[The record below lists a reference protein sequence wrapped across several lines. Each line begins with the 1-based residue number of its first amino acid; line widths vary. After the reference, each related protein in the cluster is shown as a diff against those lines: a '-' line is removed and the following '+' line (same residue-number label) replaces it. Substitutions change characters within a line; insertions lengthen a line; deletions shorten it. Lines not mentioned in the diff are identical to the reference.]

1 MLCNNNINFKLLNYL
16 NLPLYYTSKK
26 AIIQSN
32 SFINDL
38 HKNINIL
45 SKNEINRIYDEI
57 TNEYKKDMSK
67 KSFMELKDLDKESMV
82 NSVNSTIYKLYS
94 DDIMYEDKSKKFKDE
109 IFIFYNE
116 LMNKYIKYPKN
127 MMEYMY
133 NNEKPNNGEKIKLYI
148 ENDSVKCIE
157 LVYNNEELF
166 LEGIC
171 NIDGCLFGSIGDI
184 PLKYND
190 IDNSISLN
198 AIFFRNNYIKKGGR
212 YINNKKY
219 CAIVHREYSV
229 MRLSFNNKNL
239 RIEIPKYFC
248 TTEKRNEYIIC
259 MPDDN
264 KRSCKYCHTLMN
276 VKLIYLI

>member
-1 MLCNNNINFKLLNYL
+1 MLCNNNINFKLLNNL

-32 SFINDL
+32 GFINDL
-38 HKNINIL
+38 HKNINLL
-45 SKNEINRIYDEI
+45 SKNDINRIYEEI
-57 TNEYKKDMSK
+57 TNEYKNDLLKR
-67 KSFMELKDLDKESMV
+67 SFMDLKDVDIESLV
-82 NSVNSTIYKLYS
+82 NCVNLTIYKLYS
-94 DDIMYEDKSKKFKDE
+94 SDIMYKEISKKFKDE
-109 IFIFYNE
+109 IYIFYND
-116 LMNKYIKYPKN
+116 LMNKYKNNPKN
-127 MMEYMY
+127 MIEYLY
-133 NNEKPNNGEKIKLYI
+133 NNEKPINGEIIKLYI
-148 ENDSVKCIE
+148 ENDNMKCIE

-212 YINNKKY
+212 YINNKRY
-219 CAIVHREYSV
+219 YAVVHREYSV
-229 MRLSFNNKNL
+229 MRLSFNNKHL

-248 TTEKRNEYIIC
+248 TTEKGSEYIIC

>member
-1 MLCNNNINFKLLNYL
+1 MLCNNNINFKLLNNL
-16 NLPLYYTSKK
+16 SLPLYYTSKK

-32 SFINDL
+32 GFINDL
-38 HKNINIL
+38 HKNINLL
-45 SKNEINRIYDEI
+45 SKNDINRIYEEI
-57 TNEYKKDMSK
+57 TNEYKSDLLKR
-67 KSFMELKDLDKESMV
+67 SFMDLKDVDIESLV
-82 NSVNSTIYKLYS
+82 NCVNLTIYKLYS
-94 DDIMYEDKSKKFKDE
+94 SDIMYKEISKKFKDE
-109 IFIFYNE
+109 IYIFYND
-116 LMNKYIKYPKN
+116 LMNKYKNNPKN
-127 MMEYMY
+127 MTEYLY
-133 NNEKPNNGEKIKLYI
+133 NNEKPINGEIIKLYI
-148 ENDSVKCIE
+148 ENDNMKCIE

-212 YINNKKY
+212 YINNKRY
-219 CAIVHREYSV
+219 CAVVHREYSV
-229 MRLSFNNKNL
+229 MRLSFNNKHL

-248 TTEKRNEYIIC
+248 TTEKGSEYIIC

>member
-1 MLCNNNINFKLLNYL
+1 MLCNNNINFKLLNNL

-26 AIIQSN
+26 AVIQSN
-32 SFINDL
+32 GFINDL
-38 HKNINIL
+38 HKNINLL
-45 SKNEINRIYDEI
+45 SKNDINRIYEEI
-57 TNEYKKDMSK
+57 TNEYKSDLSK
-67 KSFMELKDLDKESMV
+67 RSFMDLKDVDIESLV
-82 NSVNSTIYKLYS
+82 NCVNLTIYKLYS
-94 DDIMYEDKSKKFKDE
+94 SDIMYKEISKKFKDE
-109 IFIFYNE
+109 IYIFYND
-116 LMNKYIKYPKN
+116 LMNKYKKNPKN
-127 MMEYMY
+127 MIEYLY
-133 NNEKPNNGEKIKLYI
+133 YNEKPINGEIIKLYI
-148 ENDSVKCIE
+148 ENDNMKCIE

-184 PLKYND
+184 PLKHND

-212 YINNKKY
+212 YINNKRY
-219 CAIVHREYSV
+219 YAVVHREYSV
-229 MRLSFNNKNL
+229 MRLSFNNKHL

-248 TTEKRNEYIIC
+248 TTEKGSEYIIC